1 MLNIAPLEAL
11 LDTALLQP
19 ALLDTALLDTA
30 PCEQVSPTKLWTM
43 FSTKMGIVLSR
54 PQLLIPLLLV
64 LLLLIVWRLW
74 SAKRFRRKKPTAV
87 FVSTLGLVTLLL
99 ASPVLETV
107 GGWLLTRP
115 IPADSGETADAIV
128 ILGRGRRQNDIRG
141 QTATNLWRAQR
152 APLIF
157 PSGRLDAPQI
167 AEKAKALDVPESA
180 IAGDACSLTTHQNAA
195 FTAALLW
202 PKGVRKIILVTDS
215 LHMLRSLLT
224 FKSFGFQVIPHI
236 VPFKTDDHHKSRF
249 IVFRESLG
257 LLTYGMMG
265 RYFAREAPPAYIIYP
280 EISPDPPEQ
289 VESSPSATA

>member
-1 MLNIAPLEAL
+1 MLNNALLKAL

-64 LLLLIVWRLW
+64 LLLLIAWRMW

-115 IPADSGETADAIV
+115 IPADSGEKADAIV

-141 QTATNLWRAQR
+141 QTATHLWRAQR

-157 PSGRLDAPQI
+157 SSGRLDAPQI

-180 IAGDACSLTTHQNAA
+180 IATDVCSLTTHQNAA

-236 VPFKTDDHHKSRF
+236 VPFQTDDHHKSRF

-280 EISPDPPEQ
+280 EISPDQPEQ